1 MVEAI
6 IYQGP
11 SQSQSAKSGSELL
24 KNNQLET
31 LDLSGIDISRP
42 SFNDVYSNVI
52 LEEESDAGQGHT
64 APENLS
70 PAAAAFLAYMTK
82 TPEELYFEQILK
94 DKGLTPE
101 QYEMLPQKEK
111 AALTREIMEEVR
123 VRMEEDAAKKAA
135 GKEV

>member
-1 MVEAI
+1 MVDAI
-6 IYQGP
+6 IYRGP
-11 SQSQSAKSGSELL
+11 SQTGDSSLL
-24 KNNQLET
+24 KNSQLGS
-31 LDLSGIDISRP
+31 LDLSGVDISRP

-52 LEEESDAGQGHT
+52 LEEESDAGQGLT

-94 DKGLTPE
+94 DKGITPE

-111 AALTREIMEEVR
+111 AELTREVMEEVR
-123 VRMEEDAAKKAA
+123 LRMEEDAAKKAA